1 MDQCVRNYRRFTGC
15 SAAAAITAASSRPA
29 RLLLGAGL
37 PLPGSLSPG
46 APADLVLL
54 HADSLAVLRV
64 FCDGRPA
71 WP

>member
-1 MDQCVRNYRRFTGC
+1 MDQCVRNYRKFTNC

-29 RLLLGAGL
+29 RLLLGDGL
-37 PLPGSLSPG
+37 PLPGSLLPG

-54 HADSLAVLRV
+54 HADSFEVIRV
-64 FCDGRPA
+64 FGDGQPA